1 MNQQLIKRYKTMPFM
16 LRYAELFGKADIM
29 QKILPKTINTP
40 EELEFHYPTLLTEGS
55 SQASKDM
62 QLTKIDEYKLADF
75 NAVNKVSQVQALTI
89 DTGNRRTY
97 L

>member
-55 SQASKDM
+55 S
-62 QLTKIDEYKLADF
+62 
-75 NAVNKVSQVQALTI
+75 
-89 DTGNRRTY
+89 
-97 L
+97 